1 MVNLSVGSVFY
12 RGRLALI
19 FLSLYHKIAAT
30 SILWYNKEK
39 SSQKEDTCMKI
50 LAVDYGDSRT
60 GLATCDRTE
69 FLTSPITPQITVKA
83 RDKVAARVCEVA
95 KEIEAELIVIGLP
108 LNMDGTEGE
117 RARKSRKLAKTVET
131 WSGLPVRMWD
141 ERQTTCAAADLLDES
156 GTFGAKRKSILDS
169 VSATVILD
177 DYIQWRKEH
186 PGEV

>member
-1 MVNLSVGSVFY
+1 
-12 RGRLALI
+12 
-19 FLSLYHKIAAT
+19 
-30 SILWYNKEK
+30 
-39 SSQKEDTCMKI
+39 MKI

-117 RARKSRKLAKTVET
+117 RARKSRKLAKTVEI

-169 VSATVILD
+169 VSATVIVAEGASGGGLNAPAAPVAKFLCEVRTVCCKVH
-177 DYIQWRKEH
+177 RKSSFS
-186 PGEV
+186 GLFSQFF

>member
-1 MVNLSVGSVFY
+1 
-12 RGRLALI
+12 
-19 FLSLYHKIAAT
+19 
-30 SILWYNKEK
+30 
-39 SSQKEDTCMKI
+39 MKI

-117 RARKSRKLAKTVET
+117 RARKSRKLAKTVEI

-156 GTFGAKRKSILDS
+156 GTFGAKRKI
-169 VSATVILD
+169 
-177 DYIQWRKEH
+177 YY
-186 PGEV
+186 